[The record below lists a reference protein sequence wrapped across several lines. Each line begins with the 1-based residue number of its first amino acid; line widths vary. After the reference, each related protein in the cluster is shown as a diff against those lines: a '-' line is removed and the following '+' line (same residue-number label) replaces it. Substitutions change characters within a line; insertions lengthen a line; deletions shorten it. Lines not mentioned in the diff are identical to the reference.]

1 MMHIVDMF
9 FVNVERIVNIL
20 NMTEHVYDLIIEKHT
35 LFLRM

>member
-20 NMTEHVYDLIIEKHT
+20 NMTAYDLNTYMI
-35 LFLRM
+35 